1 MGKGSKAGVTSMT
14 RPRSSAWYLLPI
26 FFSILGG
33 LISYF
38 ALRNDDP
45 SKAKNCLYLSLALV
59 AAEVAAIVVLLS
71 IAATFE

>member
-1 MGKGSKAGVTSMT
+1 MISMA

-59 AAEVAAIVVLLS
+59 AVEAAAIAVLLS
-71 IAATFE
+71 IAVTFE